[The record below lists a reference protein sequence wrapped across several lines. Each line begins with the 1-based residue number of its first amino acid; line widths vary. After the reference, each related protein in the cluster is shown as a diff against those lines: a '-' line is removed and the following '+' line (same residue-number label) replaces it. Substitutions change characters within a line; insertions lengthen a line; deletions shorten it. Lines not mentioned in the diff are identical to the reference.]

1 MTFRLWRCFT
11 TKTLLMLSG
20 YVFGRITGSILKIN
34 FPLFWSGSQ
43 KNCSCFRIG
52 ALKKTNENHGKNI
65 TESWFNNIATHSIMA
80 SIASQDAKKVGWW
93 LDDQNYDGSAESTGI
108 ENLLI
113 QLYKTNSL
121 RASDAFLARCEMI
134 LSSEITG
141 LGIE

>member
-1 MTFRLWRCFT
+1 MVKLVQQHRHSL
-11 TKTLLMLSG
+11 
-20 YVFGRITGSILKIN
+20 
-34 FPLFWSGSQ
+34 
-43 KNCSCFRIG
+43 
-52 ALKKTNENHGKNI
+52 NHGFYTI
-65 TESWFNNIATHSIMA
+65 E
-80 SIASQDAKKVGWW
+80 SIASHDAKKKWGSWP
-93 LDDQNYDGSAESTGI
+93 DDQHYDGSAESTGI